1 MTNANK
7 KSKKS
12 QNNKNLKVSSQNLKK
27 KKNTNLNTKIKKTPI
42 NKNDNKETEQK
53 LIGDNNIK
61 KNKIKK
67 NSYSE
72 DKNTKSSTIKTK
84 SNYHKVKEKVSKQ
97 QKIQNEKDKR
107 KKEIKKKK
115 HEVRIQKQEEIK
127 NRTLFKKIKLILL
140 SIFIKTK
147 NFFLKRLV
155 KMKKNI
161 IKKYNCIKSFITK
174 LLKKK
179 VKNKVC
185 ENSANDEIKQ
195 IEYLKNDKELQTEID
210 LEEVNKKDV
219 VLKSLFGRVLP
230 MTFTKGDK
238 KRRKTIYLKE
248 GLVLSISLT
257 LIDLICFYKVPT
269 MNILTIFDN
278 NIWNLV
284 ATFCFSL
291 LVLLVCSYLID
302 YLITEFTL
310 RRLRKKNKKSKAK
323 NKKNKK
329 QGD

>member
-1 MTNANK
+1 MTNENK

-12 QNNKNLKVSSQNLKK
+12 QNNKNLKVINQNLKK

-161 IKKYNCIKSFITK
+161 IKKYNCIKSFMTK

-179 VKNKVC
+179 VKNKVF
-185 ENSANDEIKQ
+185 EKNANDEIKQ

-257 LIDLICFYKVPT
+257 LIDVICFYKVPT